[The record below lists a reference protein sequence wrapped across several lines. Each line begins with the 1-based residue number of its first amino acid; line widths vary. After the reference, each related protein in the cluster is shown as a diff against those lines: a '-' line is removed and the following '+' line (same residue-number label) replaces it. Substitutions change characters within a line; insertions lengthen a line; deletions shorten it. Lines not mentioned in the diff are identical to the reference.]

1 MISQHPR
8 LTPPGL
14 ESFKGKDPPGSVS
27 GYNSKVTEKRGS
39 DFCVGSGKGGKTM
52 KWRALL
58 LLSFLAMLA
67 ASADSANEKATK
79 DEAILRVE
87 TRLVEVSVVARDSNG
102 QAIKNLTKDAFK
114 LYDNGKEVPIEV
126 FSGLPTTPTAVEP
139 LPPNVFSNRVQGA
152 QPSVTVVLLDGLN
165 TSFHDQSWARA
176 EVVRFLEE
184 LRPEDRV
191 AIFSLGERLDV
202 LQSFTSNPQL
212 LLAALRNAKIR
223 NPREVGGSAPPQSDP
238 GEADEASV
246 NVMGSPVP
254 SSVSPETTAAP
265 TTNIP
270 SSGAGGGP
278 ASAAAG
284 AAAGFAGE
292 AAAMAHMQAI
302 MNQFQGHQSS
312 FFDIDRVQR
321 TLDALIAI
329 ANYLGQFPGR
339 KNLIW
344 VSSSFPVSVGFDT
357 PRQPGDTRDQIHFA
371 ADFERAY
378 KTLNSALNKA
388 DLAIYPVDPRGL
400 VAGAPGTRDFN
411 ELYSTQGTM
420 KELASQTGGQAFI
433 NTNDLAR
440 VMRAAADDSEA
451 SYTLGFY
458 CRDIRWD
465 NKYHALK
472 VKVSQPGVHLRYRQ
486 GYFATREAAKA
497 AKTPNTGDQ
506 VDTLFNQA
514 LYNPLDSPGLGLRV
528 TLEKVTRRDSTRRV
542 MATNK
547 VVPFHRDRALLGIN
561 VDAHDITLPGGSGGG
576 SVQLALVLAQ
586 TGPDGKV
593 LDAARYDMK
602 MRIEAGGL
610 QRLLGEGLRV
620 KKSVDLVQGAT
631 SLELV
636 VRDPNSGNLGSV
648 RIPVGGAI

>member
-1 MISQHPR
+1 
-8 LTPPGL
+8 
-14 ESFKGKDPPGSVS
+14 
-27 GYNSKVTEKRGS
+27 
-39 DFCVGSGKGGKTM
+39 M
-52 KWRALL
+52 KWRAVL
-58 LLSFLAMLA
+58 LLSLLGMVA
-67 ASADSANEKATK
+67 ASTDSAQEKAGR

-87 TRLVEVSVVARDSNG
+87 TRLVQVSVVARDSKG
-102 QAIKNLTKDAFK
+102 QAIKNLTKDDFE
-114 LYDNGKEVPIEV
+114 LYDNGKEVPIDV
-126 FSGLPTTPTAVEP
+126 FSGLSITPTAPEA

-165 TSFHDQSWARA
+165 TAFQDQAWARTQ
-176 EVVRFLEE
+176 VVRFLQE

-191 AIFSLGERLDV
+191 GIMLLGEHLYV
-202 LQSFTSNPQL
+202 LQNFTSDPQL
-212 LLAALRNAKIR
+212 LLAALRHAPTR
-223 NPREVGGSAPPQSDP
+223 NPRELGGSAAPESNWD
-238 GEADEASV
+238 EADQASV
-246 NVMGSPVP
+246 NVAGSPVSTSVDP
-254 SSVSPETTAAP
+254 STMAYVTP
-265 TTNIP
+265 P
-270 SSGAGGGP
+270 SSGAGGTS
-278 ASAAAG
+278 SAASG
-284 AAAGFAGE
+284 AATGAAMGAAGE
-292 AAAMAHMQAI
+292 EAAMMFMEAL
-302 MNQFQGHQSS
+302 MNQFQGHQSA
-312 FFDIDRVQR
+312 FFGIDRVQR

-329 ANYLGQFPGR
+329 SNYLGQFPGR

-344 VSSSFPVSVGFDT
+344 VSSSFPVSVGFVGT
-357 PRQPGDTRDQIHFA
+357 RQPGDTRDQIHFA

-400 VAGAPGTRDFN
+400 VAGAPGTTDWN

-420 KELASQTGGQAFI
+420 KELASQTGGQAFV

-440 VMRAAADDSEA
+440 VMRAAADDSQA

-458 CRDIRWD
+458 PHDIRWD

-472 VKVSQPGVHLRYRQ
+472 VKVSQPGVHLRYRL
-486 GYFATREAAKA
+486 GYFATREAAK
-497 AKTPNTGDQ
+497 TPKTGDQ

-528 TLEKVTRRDSTRRV
+528 TLEKVTHRDSTRRV

-547 VVPFHRDRALLGIN
+547 VIPFHKDRALLGIN

-593 LDAARYDMK
+593 LDATRYDMK
-602 MRIEAGGL
+602 MRVAAGGL
-610 QRLLGEGLRV
+610 QRLMGEGLRV

-636 VRDPNSGNLGSV
+636 VRDPNSGNFGSV

>member
-1 MISQHPR
+1 MKTATMMFLGFVAAIVMIGP
-8 LTPPGL
+8 
-14 ESFKGKDPPGSVS
+14 
-27 GYNSKVTEKRGS
+27 
-39 DFCVGSGKGGKTM
+39 
-52 KWRALL
+52 
-58 LLSFLAMLA
+58 
-67 ASADSANEKATK
+67 SATIRATK

-102 QAIKNLTKDAFK
+102 QAVKNLTKDDFK
-114 LYDNGKEVPIEV
+114 LYDNGREVPIEV
-126 FSGLPTTPTAVEP
+126 FSGLPTTPTAVQP
-139 LPPNVFSNRVQGA
+139 LPPNVFSNRVPGA
-152 QPSVTVVLLDGLN
+152 LPSVTVVLLDGLN
-165 TSFHDQSWARA
+165 TSFNDQSWART

-184 LRPEDRV
+184 LRPRDRV
-191 AIFSLGERLDV
+191 AIFALGERLNV

-223 NPREVGGSAPPQSDP
+223 NPKEVEGSAPPQSNWD
-238 GEADEASV
+238 EADTAAV
-246 NVMGSPVP
+246 NVIGSPIP
-254 SSVSPETTAAP
+254 SSVDPSTVPGLTTGNAALS
-265 TTNIP
+265 
-270 SSGAGGGP
+270 SSGAGASSG
-278 ASAAAG
+278 ASSAAAG
-284 AAAGFAGE
+284 AAMGAASA
-292 AAAMAHMQAI
+292 AAAMTFMETV
-302 MNQFQGHQSS
+302 MNQFQAHQSA
-312 FFDIDRVQR
+312 FFGIDRVQR

-344 VSSSFPVSVGFDT
+344 VSSSFPVSVGFEAT
-357 PRQPGDTRDQIHFA
+357 RQPGDTQDDIHFA

-400 VAGAPGTRDFN
+400 VSGAPGETDWN
-411 ELYSTQGTM
+411 NLYSTQGTM

-458 CRDIRWD
+458 PHDIRWD

-472 VKVSQPGVHLRYRQ
+472 VKVSQSGVHLRYRQ
-486 GYFATREAAKA
+486 GYFATREAPTTP
-497 AKTPNTGDQ
+497 KTPKTGDQ

-528 TLEKVTRRDSTRRV
+528 TLEKVTHSDSTRRV

-547 VVPFHRDRALLGIN
+547 VIPFHRERALLGIN
-561 VDAHDITLPGGSGGG
+561 VDAHDITLPGGSEGG
-576 SVQLALVLAQ
+576 SVQLVLLLAQ

-602 MRIEAGGL
+602 MRVAPGGL
-610 QRLLGEGLRV
+610 QRLMGEGLRV